1 MSVVFYNVI
10 IVYTVFVYLWIVP
23 HTIVLVT
30 HVQICGMC
38 VRMYV
43 TICPFSIYTLSF

>member
-1 MSVVFYNVI
+1 MSVVFYSVI

-30 HVQICGMC
+30 HLQVCGMC

-43 TICPFSIYTLSF
+43 TICPIPNYMLSF